1 MRKQAVEEDEL
12 DLFEINV
19 LRAGE
24 HKELIDDNTLIC
36 ECMCFSAGDI
46 RKKFDNSK
54 IVDLEILVNDRCVG
68 HGCSSCVKSFAQWK
82 DKIF

>member
-1 MRKQAVEEDEL
+1 
-12 DLFEINV
+12 
-19 LRAGE
+19 
-24 HKELIDDNTLIC
+24 
-36 ECMCFSAGDI
+36 MCFSAGDI

-54 IVDLEILVNDRCVG
+54 IVDLEILVNDHCVG